1 MNYRILE
8 RSDGYVEI
16 DTSGTM
22 TFSSIKQMVH
32 EVVDTV
38 RRTGIS
44 KYMFNFMGTRVDV
57 NPFETCELFD
67 MVTGLKI
74 NSELKIAFIYVYEL
88 HDHRHA
94 ENVGINRGYHIRG
107 FQGVDEAI
115 DWLL

>member
-8 RSDGYVEI
+8 HSQGYVEI
-16 DTSGTM
+16 DTYGLM
-22 TFSSIKQMVH
+22 TYLSIRQMVQD
-32 EVVDTV
+32 VADIVF
-38 RRTGIS
+38 RTGIS
-44 KYMFNFMGTRVDV
+44 KYVFNFLETEVDV

-74 NSELKIAFIYVYEL
+74 NQDLKIAFIYVQHI

-107 FQGVDEAI
+107 FQKVDEAMA
-115 DWLL
+115 WLL